1 MSEKVNVAKRPVPL
15 EQPVPRRRSSFLAPF
30 RYRDYRLLWCGLIV
44 SNLGTWMQLTTL
56 GYLVVKFAG
65 NARMAALDVGIL
77 GASSAVPVLLLS
89 PLAGVVADRFP
100 RRRVLLITNSLEV
113 CAALTLA
120 ILASTG
126 RLALWEIFIIAGIRS
141 TGQSFDAP
149 ARQSW
154 VPLLVPR
161 EYLGNAIGLNSV
173 AFNAPSVV
181 GPPIAGILILG
192 IGVATSFYLNAVLTL
207 ATVVVVLLMK
217 SPAPSSTVR
226 ENVFA
231 SISAGV
237 RFLATDKVLRSVLL
251 VLVATCLCVRPYQQL
266 LPAYAAHVVH
276 VDARGLGFLL
286 AAVGSGAICGSLIT
300 AFVGARRR
308 GIIWY
313 ASACVMSSGTIALG
327 FVHSFGVAIVVLM
340 FMGLS
345 VLSFVGSSNVL
356 LQTLSPEDM
365 RGRSISVFA
374 MIILGLIP
382 AGSLLIGSLASVI
395 GLQTSFICGGTV
407 TLLVASIVWAGNADL
422 RAA

>member
-1 MSEKVNVAKRPVPL
+1 MNVAKRPVPL
-15 EQPVPRRRSSFLAPF
+15 EQPVPRRRSTFLAPF

-56 GYLVVKFAG
+56 GYLVVKLAG
-65 NARMAALDVGIL
+65 SPRMAALDVGFL
-77 GASSAVPVLLLS
+77 GASSAMPVLLFS

-113 CAALTLA
+113 VAALTLA

-126 RLALWEIFIIAGIRS
+126 HIALWEIFIIAGIRS

-161 EYLGNAIGLNSV
+161 EFLGNAIGLNSV
-173 AFNAPSVV
+173 AFNAPSVI

-192 IGVATSFYLNAVLTL
+192 IGVATSFYLNAFLTL
-207 ATVVVVLLMK
+207 ATVLVVLLMK
-217 SPAPSSTVR
+217 SPEPSSTVR

-231 SISAGV
+231 SIARGV
-237 RFLATDKVLRSVLL
+237 TFLARDRVLRAVLL
-251 VLVATCLCVRPYQQL
+251 MLVATCLLVRPYQQL
-266 LPAYAAHVVH
+266 MPAYAAHVVH

-286 AAVGSGAICGSLIT
+286 AAIGAGAICGSLLT
-300 AFVGARRR
+300 ALIGAHRR
-308 GIIWY
+308 GIVWFV
-313 ASACVMSSGTIALG
+313 SACVMSAGTIALG
-327 FVHSFGVAIVVLM
+327 LVNTFPLALAVLVVI
-340 FMGLS
+340 GLS

-356 LQTLSPEDM
+356 LQTLSPADM
-365 RGRSISVFA
+365 RGRAISVFS

-382 AGSLLIGSLASVI
+382 AGSLLLGTLASLI
-395 GLQTSFICGGTV
+395 GLQASLVCGGAGA
-407 TLLVASIVWAGNADL
+407 LIVASIVWATTPDL
-422 RAA
+422 RSV

>member
-1 MSEKVNVAKRPVPL
+1 MNATKRPVPL

-30 RYRDYRLLWCGLIV
+30 RYRDFRLLWSGLIV

-56 GYLVVKFAG
+56 GYLVVKLAG
-65 NARMAALDVGIL
+65 TARLAALDVGIL

-100 RRRVLLITNSLEV
+100 RRNVLLVTNSLEV
-113 CAALTLA
+113 VAALTLA
-120 ILASTG
+120 VLASTG
-126 RLALWEIFIIAGIRS
+126 RIALWEIFIIAGVRS

-161 EYLGNAIGLNSV
+161 EFLGNAIGLNSV
-173 AFNAPSVV
+173 AFNAPSVI
-181 GPPIAGILILG
+181 GPPIAGMLILYIG
-192 IGVATSFYLNAVLTL
+192 IGASFYLNAVLTF
-207 ATVVVVLLMK
+207 ATVAAVLLMK
-217 SPAPSSTVR
+217 SPPPSSTVR

-231 SISAGV
+231 SIARGV
-237 RFLATDKVLRSVLL
+237 SFLASHPVLRPVLIM
-251 VLVATCLCVRPYQQL
+251 LVATCLFVRPYQQL
-266 LPAYAAHVVH
+266 MPAYAAHVVH

-286 AAVGSGAICGSLIT
+286 AAIGSGAICGSLLT

-308 GIIWY
+308 GTVWV
-313 ASACVMSSGTIALG
+313 ASACVMCACAVVLG
-327 FVHSFGVAIVVLM
+327 LVHSFGAALAVLVL
-340 FMGLS
+340 MGLS

-365 RGRSISVFA
+365 RGRAISVFA

-382 AGSLLIGSLASVI
+382 AGSLLLGTFASFV
-395 GLQTSFICGGTV
+395 GLQTSFIAGGA
-407 TLLVASIVWAGNADL
+407 LALAVALSVWSWTPDL
-422 RAA
+422 RGV

>member
-1 MSEKVNVAKRPVPL
+1 MNVAKRPVPL
-15 EQPVPRRRSSFLAPF
+15 EQPVPRRRSTFLAPF

-56 GYLVVKFAG
+56 GYLVVKLAG
-65 NARMAALDVGIL
+65 SPRMAALDVGFL
-77 GASSAVPVLLLS
+77 GASSAVPVLLFS

-113 CAALTLA
+113 VAALTLA

-126 RLALWEIFIIAGIRS
+126 HIALWEIFIIAGIRS

-161 EYLGNAIGLNSV
+161 EFLGNAIGLNSV
-173 AFNAPSVV
+173 AFNAPSVI

-192 IGVATSFYLNAVLTL
+192 IGVATSFYLNAFLTL
-207 ATVVVVLLMK
+207 ATVLVVLLMK
-217 SPAPSSTVR
+217 SPEPSSTVR

-231 SISAGV
+231 SIARGV
-237 RFLATDKVLRSVLL
+237 TFLARDRVLRAVLL
-251 VLVATCLCVRPYQQL
+251 MLVATCLLVRPYQQL
-266 LPAYAAHVVH
+266 MPAYAAHVVH

-286 AAVGSGAICGSLIT
+286 AAIGAGAICGSLLT
-300 AFVGARRR
+300 ALIGAHRR
-308 GIIWY
+308 GIVWFV
-313 ASACVMSSGTIALG
+313 SACVMSAGTIALG
-327 FVHSFGVAIVVLM
+327 LVNTFPLALAVLVVI
-340 FMGLS
+340 GLS

-356 LQTLSPEDM
+356 LQTLSPADM
-365 RGRSISVFA
+365 RGRAISVFS

-382 AGSLLIGSLASVI
+382 AGSLLLGTLASLI
-395 GLQTSFICGGTV
+395 GLQASLVCGGAGA
-407 TLLVASIVWAGNADL
+407 LIVASIVWATTPDL
-422 RAA
+422 RSV